1 VITLTH
7 TVTLK
12 TIINEDKAPKDMLER
27 LNKVNSEDL
36 PRLLTIVFLATAEKL
51 KMFEKMN
58 EHNSYAT
65 VVPVTDN
72 L

>member
-1 VITLTH
+1 MITLTH

-12 TIINEDKAPKDMLER
+12 TIINEDKAPKDMLEQ
-27 LNKVNSEDL
+27 LKTINNEDL

>member
-1 VITLTH
+1 MITLTH

-12 TIINEDKAPKDMLER
+12 TMINEDKAPKDMLER

>member
-1 VITLTH
+1 M
-7 TVTLK
+7 
-12 TIINEDKAPKDMLER
+12 INEDKAPKDMLER

-36 PRLLTIVFLATAEKL
+36 PKLLTIVFLATAEKL

>member
-1 VITLTH
+1 MITLTH

-12 TIINEDKAPKDMLER
+12 TMINEDKAPKDMLER

-36 PRLLTIVFLATAEKL
+36 PKLLTIVFLATAEKL

>member
-1 VITLTH
+1 M
-7 TVTLK
+7 
-12 TIINEDKAPKDMLER
+12 INEDKAPKDILER

-51 KMFEKMN
+51 KMFEQMN